1 VVRQIAASAKA
12 RPTLAILAVVTLA
25 GCGYMHRS
33 RAGKAEVIAPRSWFL
48 LVAPFTREF
57 PHGDLHAPIP
67 KWSQVRSFDSA
78 AGCDAIL
85 EQAED
90 YLQRPVQC
98 IASDDPRLKGLPAAS
113 DAQP

>member
-1 VVRQIAASAKA
+1 V
-12 RPTLAILAVVTLA
+12 ILAAVVLT
-25 GCGYMHRS
+25 GCGYLHHNS
-33 RAGKAEVIAPRSWFL
+33 HSATVVANPPRTWFL

-57 PHGDLHAPIP
+57 PHGDLHAPFS
-67 KWSQVRSFDSA
+67 KWSQVKTFDSA

-98 IASDDPRLKGLPAAS
+98 IASDDPQLKPPPATS
-113 DAQP
+113 DSKP

>member
-1 VVRQIAASAKA
+1 VKSLSATA
-12 RPTLAILAVVTLA
+12 VLVGLALA
-25 GCGYMHRS
+25 GCGYFHRS
-33 RAGKAEVIAPRSWFL
+33 ARGSVEVTTPRTWLL

-57 PHGDLHAPIP
+57 PHGDLQAPYS

-98 IASDDPRLKGLPAAS
+98 IASDDPRLKPSATGSESKP
-113 DAQP
+113 

>member
-1 VVRQIAASAKA
+1 MPAVLL
-12 RPTLAILAVVTLA
+12 LALAVA
-25 GCGYMHRS
+25 SCGYLHRS
-33 RAGKAEVIAPRSWFL
+33 ARAGKVEVSAPRTWLL

-57 PHGDLHAPIP
+57 PHGDLEAPFS

-78 AGCDAIL
+78 AACDGIL

-98 IASDDPRLKGLPAAS
+98 IASDDPRLKATPPGS
-113 DAQP
+113 DAKQ

>member
-1 VVRQIAASAKA
+1 MVRQVATAAKLQWAV
-12 RPTLAILAVVTLA
+12 AILAAVILA
-25 GCGYMHRS
+25 SCGYLHRS
-33 RAGKAEVIAPRSWFL
+33 AHSNVEAITPRTWFL

-57 PHGDLHAPIP
+57 PHGDLEAPFS
-67 KWSQVRSFDSA
+67 KWSLVRTFDTG

-98 IASDDPRLKGLPAAS
+98 IASDDQRLKGTPAGS
-113 DAQP
+113 DFKP